1 VPLAWSIKWDSRAL
15 KEVAEIPK
23 SDQKRIV
30 DAVESLA
37 ADPLKGK
44 PLKGRW
50 QGLRRIRV
58 GVHRIIYTLR
68 NAELTILVLRVGS
81 RGGVYR

>member
-15 KEVAEIPK
+15 KDVAEIPK
-23 SDQKRIV
+23 SDRMRIV
-30 DAVESLA
+30 DAVDRLA
-37 ADPLKGK
+37 TDPLKGK

-50 QGLRRIRV
+50 KGLRRIRV
-58 GVHRIIYTLR
+58 GVYRIIYALR

-81 RGGVYR
+81 RSGVYR